1 MLKQQYS
8 TMHELTKTIAESFR
22 LSYVDAEVYARK
34 LKNMALDEYK
44 KAFRK

>member
-1 MLKQQYS
+1 MLKQQYDS
-8 TMHELTKTIAESFR
+8 MRGLTRVIAESFS

-34 LKNMALDEYK
+34 IKHMALDEYK